1 MGIEPMN
8 EILKHHCSRK
18 VLHFTQRR
26 THKWIQ
32 NESYED
38 YMYLVERCLKHEK
51 EIVSPYLPAT
61 TQDKIIQVVEHEL
74 LQEKASEL
82 EGKK

>member
-1 MGIEPMN
+1 MNFDLQINQERNGEVIDQDLVKSTVTIYVEMGIEPMN

-38 YMYLVERCLKHEK
+38 YMYLVLKIH
-51 EIVSPYLPAT
+51 
-61 TQDKIIQVVEHEL
+61 L
-74 LQEKASEL
+74 LFSI
-82 EGKK
+82 